1 MTLDDRPPPPPA
13 PHPHTTR
20 ERIEAWA
27 LTGPP
32 GRALSFAG
40 DLMAAAPLIARYWGG
55 RLRARV
61 LREPPTD

>member
-1 MTLDDRPPPPPA
+1 MTLDDRPPPDPA
-13 PHPHTTR
+13 ALRLSTR

-32 GRALSFAG
+32 GRAYGFAR
-40 DLMAAAPLIARYWGG
+40 DLVATAPLIARFWGG
-55 RLRARV
+55 RMRARV